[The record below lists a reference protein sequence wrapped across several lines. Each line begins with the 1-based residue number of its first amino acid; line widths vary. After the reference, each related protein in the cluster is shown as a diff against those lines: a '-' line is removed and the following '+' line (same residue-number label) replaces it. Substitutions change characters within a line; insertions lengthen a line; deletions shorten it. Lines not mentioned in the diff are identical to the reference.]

1 MRVFWRRVPLF
12 VSILPAAI
20 LLWGFREALRPAGG
34 SPISEAA
41 VAPAE
46 VARPG
51 EFLVLAL
58 GDSLTRGAGEGPG
71 YAADVVERLKASHPS
86 LRLENLAVDGL
97 ETEGLREVLSHPNA
111 RALASAASLIL
122 LSIGGNDLSHSA
134 PRDFRASLPDEIAR
148 SRERLEKNLDEI
160 LSALRS
166 ANPSARIVMLGLYN
180 PFSSTVS
187 GDAASA
193 IVVDWNAAIDKIALR
208 YRVRTIPV
216 FDLFEDRPERLSPD
230 RFHPNRKAYE
240 MIADRVLQ
248 AL

>member
-1 MRVFWRRVPLF
+1 MRGFWRRVPLF
-12 VSILPAAI
+12 VSILPGAV
-20 LLWGFREALRPAGG
+20 LLWGFREALRPSVGK
-34 SPISEAA
+34 PVPQAA
-41 VAPAE
+41 IAPAPA
-46 VARPG
+46 ARPG

-71 YAADVVERLKASHPS
+71 YAADVAERLKASHPG
-86 LRLENLAVDGL
+86 LRMENLAVDGL

-111 RALASAASLIL
+111 RALASAAGLIL
-122 LSIGGNDLSHSA
+122 LSIGGNDLSHAA

-160 LSALRS
+160 LAGLRS
-166 ANPSARIVMLGLYN
+166 ANPSARIVMLELYN
-180 PFSSTVS
+180 PFSSAVS

-193 IVVDWNAAIDKIALR
+193 IVVDWNAAIDKIGLR
-208 YRVRTIPV
+208 HGARTVPV
-216 FDLFEDRPERLSPD
+216 FDLFQNRPERLSPD

-240 MIADRVLQ
+240 MIADRVME